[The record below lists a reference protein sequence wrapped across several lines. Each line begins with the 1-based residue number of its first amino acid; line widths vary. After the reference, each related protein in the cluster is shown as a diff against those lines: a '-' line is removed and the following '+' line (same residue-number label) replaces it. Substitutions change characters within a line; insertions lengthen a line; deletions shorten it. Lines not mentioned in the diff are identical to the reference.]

1 MVNATGSISQFNP
14 EGLFM
19 LVRGRIYMDY
29 QATTPLA
36 EQAFSAMEPYYREFF
51 GNPHSAD
58 HAMGWDASS
67 AVDSARSVV
76 SRLIG
81 AASEEVVFTSGATES
96 NNHVFHSLC
105 QRRNVRTKLL
115 VSSIEHKSVLE
126 SAHAAADL
134 FGLEVFY
141 IPVDRAGFIDV
152 PKFQEL
158 LDTNVL
164 LVSIMAVN
172 NEIGSIQNIAMLCEM
187 AHAVGAIFHTDASQA
202 PAAADIDVSEWG
214 VDLLSL
220 SSHKMYGPKGIGALY
235 VNSAIQDMLLPFHHG
250 GGQENGKRSGTISPA
265 LCVGFSAAASL
276 LIEIGYEERIRVRA
290 LSKLFVDLLTK
301 QEVVFTINGVGEN
314 IHPGN
319 INVTFN
325 GVDASRLLARIGSLV
340 CASLGSACN
349 SGFHSTSHV
358 LRGIGLN
365 EIEAESTVRFSI
377 GRYTDAV
384 QIETVVDVI
393 HTAVSEILADPC

>member
-1 MVNATGSISQFNP
+1 
-14 EGLFM
+14 M

-36 EQAFSAMEPYYREFF
+36 EQAFSAMEPYYRQFF

-58 HAMGWDASS
+58 HSMGWDASS
-67 AVDSARSVV
+67 AVESARSIV

-81 AASEEVVFTSGATES
+81 AASEEIVFTSGATES

-105 QRRNVRTKLL
+105 QQRNVRTKLL

-141 IPVDRAGFIDV
+141 IPVNRAGFIDV
-152 PKFQEL
+152 EKFQEL
-158 LDTNVL
+158 LDANVL
-164 LVSIMAVN
+164 LVSIIAVN
-172 NEIGSIQNIAMLCEM
+172 NEIGSIQDISMLCEM

-202 PAAADIDVSEWG
+202 PAATNIDISEWG
-214 VDLLSL
+214 VDLLSM
-220 SSHKMYGPKGIGALY
+220 SSHKIYGPKGIGALY
-235 VNSAIQDMLLPFHHG
+235 VSSSIQDILLPFHHG
-250 GGQENGKRSGTISPA
+250 GGQENGKRAGTISPA
-265 LCVGFSAAASL
+265 LCVGFGAAASL
-276 LIEIGYEERIRVRA
+276 LIDGGDEERLRVRA
-290 LSKLFVDLLTK
+290 LRELFVDSLTK
-301 QEVVFTINGVGEN
+301 KKVVFTVNGLGEN
-314 IHPGN
+314 MHPGN
-319 INVTFN
+319 ISVTFT
-325 GVDASRLLARIGSLV
+325 GVDASRLLAGIGSLV

-365 EIEAESTVRFSI
+365 QIEAESTVRFSI
-377 GRYTDAV
+377 GRYTDAT
-384 QIETVVDVI
+384 QIETAVGVI
-393 HTAVSEILADPC
+393 HTAVSEILADPY